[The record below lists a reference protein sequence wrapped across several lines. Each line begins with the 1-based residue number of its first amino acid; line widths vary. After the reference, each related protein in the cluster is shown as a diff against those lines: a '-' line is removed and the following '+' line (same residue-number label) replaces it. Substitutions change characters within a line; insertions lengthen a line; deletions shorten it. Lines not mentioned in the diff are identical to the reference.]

1 MSRRLLQCYTQRA
14 MRSLNGAPVLA
25 VLALAVGLLAG
36 SPVRALEPASAVVS
50 AGTFNIFDPDTRA
63 EVGVEADCAPFRL
76 GWMPRWFPP
85 LSPAAGAMV
94 NSKGSAY
101 VYAGLR
107 ADMPLG
113 KPWELSIQFAPG
125 LYRAGNGFELGG
137 AVEFR
142 SGIELSRGIGE
153 HGRIGL
159 LLFHLSNAG
168 IYTHNPGSES
178 LILTYRYRL

>member
-1 MSRRLLQCYTQRA
+1 

-25 VLALAVGLLAG
+25 VLFALGAGLLAG
-36 SPVRALEPASAVVS
+36 RPAHAVEPAAVVVS
-50 AGTFNIFDPDTRA
+50 AGSFNIFDPDTRA
-63 EVGVEADCAPFRL
+63 EAGVEADCAPFRL
-76 GWMPRWFPP
+76 GWLPRWFPP

-94 NSKGSAY
+94 NSKGSLY

-107 ADMPLG
+107 ADIPLA

-125 LYRAGNGFELGG
+125 LYRAGNGFDLGG

-142 SGIELSRGIGE
+142 SGIELSYPLAPRG
-153 HGRIGL
+153 RVGL
-159 LLFHLSNAG
+159 QLFHLSNAG

-178 LILTYRYRL
+178 LVLTYRYRR

>member
-1 MSRRLLQCYTQRA
+1 MRFRKTGPLGPLFILGFFLL
-14 MRSLNGAPVLA
+14 
-25 VLALAVGLLAG
+25 GLP
-36 SPVRALEPASAVVS
+36 SHALEPAAVVVS
-50 AGTFNIFDPDTRA
+50 AGTFNVFDADTRA
-63 EVGVEADCAPFRL
+63 EAGLEADCAPVRL
-76 GWMPRWFPP
+76 GWLPRWFPP
-85 LSPAAGAMV
+85 LTPAAGAMA
-94 NSKGSAY
+94 NADGALY

-107 ADMPLG
+107 ADMPLA

-125 LYRAGNGFELGG
+125 LYRPGNGFDLGG

-153 HGRIGL
+153 RGRLGL

-178 LILTYRYRL
+178 VVLTYRVRL

>member
-1 MSRRLLQCYTQRA
+1 
-14 MRSLNGAPVLA
+14 MRFLNGAPVLA
-25 VLALAVGLLAG
+25 LLALGAGLLAA
-36 SPVRALEPASAVVS
+36 PPASATGPAAVVVS

-63 EVGVEADCAPFRL
+63 EAGVEADCSPFRL
-76 GWMPRWFPP
+76 GWLPGWFPP
-85 LSPAAGAMV
+85 LSPAAGVMA

-113 KPWELSIQFAPG
+113 GSLWSLSIQFAPG
-125 LYRAGNGFELGG
+125 LYRAGNGFDLGG
-137 AVEFR
+137 SVEFR

-153 HGRIGL
+153 RGRLGL

-178 LILTYRYRL
+178 VVLTYRHRL

>member
-1 MSRRLLQCYTQRA
+1 

-25 VLALAVGLLAG
+25 FLALLSGLLAG
-36 SPVRALEPASAVVS
+36 RPAQATEPAAVVVS

-63 EVGVEADCAPFRL
+63 EAGLEADCSPLRL
-76 GWMPRWFPP
+76 GWLPRWFPP

-94 NSKGSAY
+94 NSKGSFY

-107 ADMPLG
+107 GDIPLTR
-113 KPWELSIQFAPG
+113 PWELSIQFAPG
-125 LYRAGNGFELGG
+125 LYRPGNGFDLGG

-153 HGRIGL
+153 RGRLGL

-168 IYTHNPGSES
+168 LYTHNPGSES
-178 LILTYRYRL
+178 LVLTYRFRL